1 MRLTVRACSD
11 SATPKGLHNVSLTA
25 TSALMSSETSLILF
39 KPDAVSKNLTGTVLA
54 RFEAQGFKVRGIKMM
69 RLSDEILAEHYSHIA
84 DKPFFPSVRGFMQET
99 PVIALALEGEN
110 VIARVR
116 DLLGPTDSV
125 VAPTGTIRGDFGFKD
140 ADAKMRNVCHA
151 SDSVEAA
158 AAEIKR
164 FFNEDEIF
172 AY

>member
-1 MRLTVRACSD
+1 
-11 SATPKGLHNVSLTA
+11 
-25 TSALMSSETSLILF
+25 MSSETSLILF
-39 KPDAVSKNLTGTVLA
+39 KPDAIEKNLTGTVLA
-54 RFEAQGFKVRGIKMM
+54 RFQEQGFKIRGIKMM
-69 RLSDEILAEHYSHIA
+69 RLSDEILADHYSHIA

-110 VIARVR
+110 VISRVR
-116 DLLGPTDSV
+116 DLLGPTDSM
-125 VAPTGTIRGDFGFKD
+125 VAAPGTIRGDFGFKD

-158 AAEIKR
+158 QDELKR
-164 FFNEDEIF
+164 FFKDDELF

>member
-1 MRLTVRACSD
+1 M
-11 SATPKGLHNVSLTA
+11 N
-25 TSALMSSETSLILF
+25 SESSLILF
-39 KPDAVSKNLTGTVLA
+39 KPDAIAKNLVGQVLS
-54 RFEAQGFKVRGIKMM
+54 RFEAEGFVVRGIKMM

-110 VIARVR
+110 VISRVR
-116 DLLGPTDSV
+116 DLLGPTDSTQ
-125 VAPTGTIRGDFGFKD
+125 AAAGTIRGDFGFKN

-151 SDSVEAA
+151 SDSPEAA

-164 FFNEDEIF
+164 FFTAGELF
-172 AY
+172 TY

>member
-1 MRLTVRACSD
+1 
-11 SATPKGLHNVSLTA
+11 
-25 TSALMSSETSLILF
+25 MSSETSLILF
-39 KPDAVSKNLTGTVLA
+39 KPDAISKNLTGQVLA
-54 RFEAQGFKVRGIKMM
+54 RFEAQGFRIRGIKMM
-69 RLSDEILAEHYSHIA
+69 HLSDEILAEHYSHIA
-84 DKPFFPSVRGFMQET
+84 DKPFFPAVRGFMQEA

-116 DLLGPTDSV
+116 DLLGPTDSM
-125 VAPTGTIRGDFGFKD
+125 VAPEGTIRGDFGFKD

-158 AAEIKR
+158 QDELKR
-164 FFNEDEIF
+164 FFKDGELF